1 MEIITNRI
9 GIPGAVESLIG
20 GRNENQ
26 DDFGFAETALGM
38 LVVVCDG
45 MGGGP
50 AGRTASGLACET
62 IIRQLKTAK
71 MNDDPETVLYNA
83 VIAANNALLGAIAA
97 KPDLQ
102 GMGTTCVCL
111 LVNHKYAY
119 IAHVG
124 DSRCY
129 QLRNGQYVFRTAD
142 HSYVAELVRHKTIT
156 EEEARQSRY
165 SNVITRAI
173 GVGQELEPE
182 IDKVSVKSGDRFALM
197 TDGIWGSMCEKD
209 LVRYFV
215 KEEDMESLVSGMAR
229 VVDQIGVDE
238 GGGHDNLT
246 LAMVQLPADVK
257 SQPQPVVQTLNE
269 KLAQQQQVQKPI
281 QQPVKKEQA
290 SQPVKQQTAA
300 TTPDK
305 GSTPAT
311 EQDVHITITELADE
325 GAARRKNIWIVILSI
340 LLVAVIGVLV
350 WLLWP
355 KGDDKTADEDDK
367 YTTIDNRSR
376 TDNKDPEQKWEDNY
390 KDRGTSSVQDNGVR
404 KTTQEMDV
412 VDNVKKINDNKNSV
426 GDSKED
432 PNVQPQSTTQSNLN
446 SIPNQNLTQ
455 NQKIILESAQKL
467 RKIIE
472 DYHNAKPCVIG
483 NDEWT
488 ARQESIR
495 KILKQVSAE
504 TKKALGVGNSAAV
517 NSDLR
522 KQIEEINT
530 LSKKKLLDDNYGRP
544 DWDTEKA
551 LKKISN
557 NLIKISGTK

>member
-182 IDKVSVKSGDRFALM
+182 IDKVSVKPGDRFALM

-209 LVRYFV
+209 LVRYLV
-215 KEEDMESLVSGMAR
+215 KEEYMESLVSGMAR

-238 GGGHDNLT
+238 GGDHDNLT

-257 SQPQPVVQTLNE
+257 QQVPVETLNQKVARQLKQAAQNKDVPKMYAEQKASKQPVNDSME
-269 KLAQQQQVQKPI
+269 KGD
-281 QQPVKKEQA
+281 E
-290 SQPVKQQTAA
+290 SNR
-300 TTPDK
+300 D
-305 GSTPAT
+305 
-311 EQDVHITITELADE
+311 QDIHITITELADE
-325 GAARRKNIWIVILSI
+325 KTARRKNIWIWILSVL
-340 LLVAVIGVLV
+340 LLVVIGVLI
-350 WLLWP
+350 WLLFL
-355 KGDDKTADEDDK
+355 KDDNDVNDDKTK
-367 YTTIDNRSR
+367 YATVDNRNYAKEDSEIR
-376 TDNKDPEQKWEDNY
+376 WESNY
-390 KDRGTSSVQDNGVR
+390 KKDDTSS
-404 KTTQEMDV
+404 
-412 VDNVKKINDNKNSV
+412 
-426 GDSKED
+426 DSKSD
-432 PNVQPQSTTQSNLN
+432 ITSDQSKDKTAAIENIAKAKDKDITDQEIVSQKPDDNTALQKSPLSKEQTIIIG
-446 SIPNQNLTQ
+446 SI
-455 NQKIILESAQKL
+455 KKL
-467 RKIIE
+467 RSIID
-472 DYHNAKPCVIG
+472 DYHNAPEINLEK
-483 NDEWT
+483 NSSKWN
-488 ARQESIR
+488 ARQNSIKR
-495 KILKQVSAE
+495 ILKEVSQE
-504 TKKALGVGNSAAV
+504 TKDAKKIGDSEYNKTLNA
-517 NSDLR
+517 
-522 KQIEEINT
+522 QIREINR
-530 LSKKKLLDDNYGRP
+530 LSDPEKKLLDDKRGRP
-544 DWDTEKA
+544 SGDTEKDIKSIIGN
-551 LKKISN
+551 LKK
-557 NLIKISGTK
+557 LADIK

>member
-9 GIPGAVESLIG
+9 GIPGAIESLIG
-20 GRNENQ
+20 GRSENQ
-26 DDFGFAETALGM
+26 DDFGFAETPLGM

-50 AGRTASGLACET
+50 AGRTASSLACDT
-62 IIRQLKTAK
+62 IIRQVQTSK
-71 MNDDPETVLYNA
+71 MTDKPETVLYNA
-83 VIAANNALLGAIAA
+83 VVAANNALLGAIAA
-97 KPDLQ
+97 KPELQ

-182 IDKVSVKSGDRFALM
+182 IDKVSVKPGDRFALM

-209 LVRYFV
+209 LVRYLV

-305 GSTPAT
+305 GATPAT
-311 EQDVHITITELADE
+311 DQDVHITITELADE
-325 GAARRKNIWIVILSI
+325 GATRRKNIWIMILSI
-340 LLVAVIGVLV
+340 LLAAVIGVLV
-350 WLLWP
+350 WLLFL
-355 KGDDKTADEDDK
+355 KDDNDVNDDKAK
-367 YTTIDNRSR
+367 YATVDNRNYTKEDSEIR
-376 TDNKDPEQKWEDNY
+376 WESNY
-390 KDRGTSSVQDNGVR
+390 KKDDTSS
-404 KTTQEMDV
+404 
-412 VDNVKKINDNKNSV
+412 
-426 GDSKED
+426 DSKSD
-432 PNVQPQSTTQSNLN
+432 ITSDQSKDKTV
-446 SIPNQNLTQ
+446 SIENIAKAKDKDITDQEIVSQEPDDNTAL
-455 NQKIILESAQKL
+455 QKSLLSKEQTIIIGSIKKL
-467 RKIIE
+467 RSIID
-472 DYHNAKPCVIG
+472 DYHNAPEINLEK
-483 NDEWT
+483 NSSKWN
-488 ARQESIR
+488 ARQNSIKR
-495 KILKQVSAE
+495 ILKEVSQE
-504 TKKALGVGNSAAV
+504 TKDAKKIG
-517 NSDLR
+517 DLEYN
-522 KQIEEINT
+522 KTLNAQIREINR
-530 LSKKKLLDDNYGRP
+530 LSDPEKKLLDDKRGRP
-544 DWDTEKA
+544 SGDTEKDIKSIIGN
-551 LKKISN
+551 LKK
-557 NLIKISGTK
+557 LADIK

>member
-209 LVRYFV
+209 LVRYLV
-215 KEEDMESLVSGMAR
+215 KEEDIESLVSGMAR
-229 VVDQIGVDE
+229 VVDQIGIDE

-257 SQPQPVVQTLNE
+257 QQAPVETLNQKVARQLKQAAQNKDVPKMCAEQKASKQPVNDSME
-269 KLAQQQQVQKPI
+269 KGD
-281 QQPVKKEQA
+281 E
-290 SQPVKQQTAA
+290 SNR
-300 TTPDK
+300 D
-305 GSTPAT
+305 
-311 EQDVHITITELADE
+311 QDIHITITELADE
-325 GAARRKNIWIVILSI
+325 KTARRKNIWIWILSVL
-340 LLVAVIGVLV
+340 LLVVIGVLI
-350 WLLWP
+350 WLLFL
-355 KGDDKTADEDDK
+355 KDDNDVNDDKTK
-367 YTTIDNRSR
+367 YATVDNRNYTKEDAETR
-376 TDNKDPEQKWEDNY
+376 WESNY
-390 KDRGTSSVQDNGVR
+390 KKDDTSS
-404 KTTQEMDV
+404 
-412 VDNVKKINDNKNSV
+412 
-426 GDSKED
+426 DSKSD
-432 PNVQPQSTTQSNLN
+432 ITSDQSKDKTAAIENIAKAKDKDITDQEIVSQKPDDNTALQKSPLSKEQTIIIG
-446 SIPNQNLTQ
+446 SI
-455 NQKIILESAQKL
+455 KKL
-467 RKIIE
+467 RSIID
-472 DYHNAKPCVIG
+472 DYHNAPEINLEK
-483 NDEWT
+483 NSSKWN
-488 ARQESIR
+488 ARQNSIKR
-495 KILKQVSAE
+495 ILKEVSQE
-504 TKKALGVGNSAAV
+504 TKGAKKIGDSEYNKTLNA
-517 NSDLR
+517 
-522 KQIEEINT
+522 QIREINR
-530 LSKKKLLDDNYGRP
+530 LSDPEKKLLDDKRGRP
-544 DWDTEKA
+544 SGDTEKDIKSIIGN
-551 LKKISN
+551 LKK
-557 NLIKISGTK
+557 LADIK